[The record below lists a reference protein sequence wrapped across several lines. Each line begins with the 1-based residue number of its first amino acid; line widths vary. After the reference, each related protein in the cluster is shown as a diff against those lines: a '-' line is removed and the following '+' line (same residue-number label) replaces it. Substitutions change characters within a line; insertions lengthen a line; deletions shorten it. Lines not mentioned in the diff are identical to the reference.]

1 MNKKELTDNDRKILC
16 ALSDIEIALDE
27 LELSTPQIEKIWG
40 SFKTIRDI
48 VYGVKE
54 EDKELTQL
62 VHWAWSTKQLLEG
75 ILEDLN
81 DGTLSREYNQDDLEF
96 NIQSKLNSINGQI
109 KVVDK

>member
-1 MNKKELTDNDRKILC
+1 MKKLNDQDRTLLSS
-16 ALSDIEIALDE
+16 LSDIEMVLDHV
-27 LELSTPQIEKIWG
+27 ELSIPQIEKIWG

-54 EDKELTQL
+54 EDITKL